1 MCYSFT
7 LDLKSDKSAHKTHQ
21 QGLLSTQLI
30 QQASKNWMSGCKVL
44 QQCGVNTRI
53 LTYLWDFGNISMHKI
68 YSELKYTR
76 NTVQH
81 SNSIISIRVYLP
93 IQYLY
98 RISLEE
104 VMRKA
109 KYTDFLSLSVS
120 VFILIKMQVAQ
131 SQIWEGGFV
140 CSPKPSW
147 LFFFFTYTKLVI
159 YQCLSHIS

>member
-1 MCYSFT
+1 M
-7 LDLKSDKSAHKTHQ
+7 
-21 QGLLSTQLI
+21 
-30 QQASKNWMSGCKVL
+30 
-44 QQCGVNTRI
+44 
-53 LTYLWDFGNISMHKI
+53 LTYVWDFGNISMHKI

-120 VFILIKMQVAQ
+120 VFILIKMQVA
-131 SQIWEGGFV
+131 
-140 CSPKPSW
+140 
-147 LFFFFTYTKLVI
+147 
-159 YQCLSHIS
+159 